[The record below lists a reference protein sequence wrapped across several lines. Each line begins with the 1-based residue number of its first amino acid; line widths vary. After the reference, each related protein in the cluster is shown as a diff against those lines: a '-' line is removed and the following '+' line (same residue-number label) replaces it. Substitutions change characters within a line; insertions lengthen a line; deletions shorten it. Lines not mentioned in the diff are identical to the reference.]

1 MASTGVQVAGEKVH
15 PVYAAPVPDFQA
27 LPSSISVAQLVPPTP
42 VEYYPREEDLP
53 NVDLKGHTVEEL
65 ALVANVSVETI
76 KTAIKVRQQQML
88 LEKKTTKQS
97 KWRKAIAKTTTDHAT
112 QSTSEPA
119 EKLTTQSTTMTTRP
133 STTPQMSKK
142 KVVKKVSKNGQKVS
156 FYRGNFNFI

>member
-65 ALVANVSVETI
+65 ASVANVSVETI
-76 KTAIKVRQQQML
+76 KAAIKLRQQQLL

-97 KWRKAIAKTTTDHAT
+97 KWRKAISKTTTAHAT
-112 QSTSEPA
+112 QSTLFSEPT
-119 EKLTTQSTTMTTRP
+119 EKLTTQSTTTRP
-133 STTPQMSKK
+133 SMTPQVSKK
-142 KVVKKVSKNGQKVS
+142 KVLKKATNNGQKVS
-156 FYRGNFNFI
+156 FYRGNSDFI